1 MRNLIDAIET
11 IVRGGNHLVGDDS
24 TSTNRLNSDGEAL
37 EDYIKDVFAD
47 SRGCSPQDRL
57 LKRATE
63 FSYLGNQSNP
73 PDAMI
78 RGGEAIEIKKLE
90 SISPDLAL
98 NSSYPKD
105 KLYSDSPSIS
115 AACRNCEDWTSKD
128 MIYAVGV
135 VNSRSKTLKSLCFV
149 YGEDYCAD
157 KSVYEGLRNKLK
169 EGIRQIE
176 GIDFAETQEL
186 GRINRVDPLGITYLR
201 CRNMWHIKNPMSLFH
216 DYYSFDDNVS
226 FSLVAVINDERLIQ
240 LGNEQ
245 VLRRLEQDYQN
256 FEIKNISIPNPNNPA
271 NIKSAKI
278 ITYYESN

>member
-1 MRNLIDAIET
+1 MRNLIDAIDT
-11 IVRGGNHLVGDDS
+11 IVRGGNHLVGDET

-47 SRGCSPQDRL
+47 SLGVTPQERL
-57 LKRATE
+57 LKRSAE

-90 SISPDLAL
+90 SVSPDLAL

-105 KLYSDSPSIS
+105 KLYSTSTSIS
-115 AACRNCEDWTSKD
+115 AACRNCEEWESKD

-135 VNSRSKTLKSLCFV
+135 VNSRDKSLKSLCFV

-157 KSVYEGLRNKLK
+157 KSVYEGLRTRLK
-169 EGIRQIE
+169 EGIKQIE

-186 GRINRVDPLGITYLR
+186 GRINKVDPLGITYLR
-201 CRNMWHIKNPMSLFH
+201 CRNMWHIKNPMALFR
-216 DYYSFDDNVS
+216 DFYSFGDNAS
-226 FSLVAVINDERLIQ
+226 FTLVAIINDERLRL
-240 LGNEQ
+240 LGNEA
-245 VLRRLEQDYQN
+245 VLRELEKDFPN
-256 FEIKNISIPNPNNPA
+256 FEIKDISIPDPNNPA